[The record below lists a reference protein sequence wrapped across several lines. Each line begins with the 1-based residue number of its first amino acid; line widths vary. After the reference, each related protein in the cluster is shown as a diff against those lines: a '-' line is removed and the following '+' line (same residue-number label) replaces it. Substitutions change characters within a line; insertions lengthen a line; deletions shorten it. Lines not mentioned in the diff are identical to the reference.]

1 MPPRF
6 FPYLVFNPR
15 GHEEEIKNSST
26 NQHEGWEAEAF
37 ICYILGYRITPFELF
52 FCSGD
57 KFATDL
63 VLSNVDSWG
72 QLSI

>member
-1 MPPRF
+1 MRKK
-6 FPYLVFNPR
+6 LKTHQQTSMKAGR
-15 GHEEEIKNSST
+15 L
-26 NQHEGWEAEAF
+26 EAF

-52 FCSGD
+52 FCSVD